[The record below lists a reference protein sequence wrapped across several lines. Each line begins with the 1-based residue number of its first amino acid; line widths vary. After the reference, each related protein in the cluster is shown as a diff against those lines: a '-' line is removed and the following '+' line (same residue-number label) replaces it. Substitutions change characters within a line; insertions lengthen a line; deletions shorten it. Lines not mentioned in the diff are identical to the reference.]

1 MDEIL
6 KLLKENNEMLK
17 EILVFLR
24 YFQEN
29 DDMRRFSINV
39 AADLFVEMLEN
50 NPELKDKIIN
60 SFKA

>member
-6 KLLKENNEMLK
+6 KLLKENNK
-17 EILVFLR
+17 
-24 YFQEN
+24 
-29 DDMRRFSINV
+29 
-39 AADLFVEMLEN
+39 MLEN